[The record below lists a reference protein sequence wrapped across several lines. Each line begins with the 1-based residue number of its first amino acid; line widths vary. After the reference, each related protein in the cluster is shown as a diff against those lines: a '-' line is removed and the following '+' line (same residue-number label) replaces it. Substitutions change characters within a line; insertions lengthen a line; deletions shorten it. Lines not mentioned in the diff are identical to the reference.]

1 MKRKLLCALAVVM
14 LLCIAH
20 SWALASD
27 DVTLSWSQA
36 AATCEISD
44 AYYCT
49 AGGAQAFI
57 AGGLTRIPVGADVYV
72 TLTPLDGQSAL
83 SSAYVVFDGA
93 MMPLE
98 PGSNGTFH
106 FVMQECKSGQATIVA
121 ECGAMHAITYADGFT
136 EAGDDGLWQGEDGAL
151 RVQSAA
157 GGALSQASSGDS
169 VLICVLPDDEYAL
182 QKDSLRAVTA
192 SNVEIMPE
200 RNESG
205 DYCFTMPDEPV
216 TISAEFVTAAMVSLP
231 DGVECV
237 VSGEYAYQNPPRALP
252 GSEVELTISPS
263 QPNTRIRFGSQGIQP
278 ADTGITQYVNEQDG
292 VTGAFTVSLTM
303 PEGGA
308 AVLADVGAL
317 CRIESDSSIRVY
329 YAADRAREISACCE
343 GDEMYAVVDVPSGY
357 GLVDDKLTVTS
368 SGNEISVLQ
377 RNRGGDSSAVD
388 ISLTAPACNI
398 ELSANLRP
406 LHSITSVQA
415 HGLGIMRTYPAG
427 SAAEGST
434 VTIALTPVE
443 GWQVRDGSLEICAPG
458 TRTVVAEAQDGAFI
472 MPECDCEISV
482 EFEPVPSQVNLI
494 ESACFTLNAD
504 YALSVAGAQGMQVT
518 DGAPAGAIVNVYAKS
533 VSGCTPEGI
542 YLKDGESG
550 ETRKL
555 SDDCQAEFVMPAHC
569 VTVYA
574 LCSDG
579 SHVSPL
585 ASASDDVQTA
595 DEPAFPY
602 EAQINTEDRGLR
614 LRKDSSADADVVGAY
629 ASGTRVTVER
639 LSDDG
644 QWAYVTVHEDS
655 ERGWMK
661 AEYIER
667 VSDDTTAPAAQT
679 ASPSESEDI
688 SITITL
694 PEIRVHR
701 PYIVEKTVTRDEGY
715 VFKHIML
722 L

>member
-1 MKRKLLCALAVVM
+1 
-14 LLCIAH
+14 
-20 SWALASD
+20 
-27 DVTLSWSQA
+27 
-36 AATCEISD
+36 
-44 AYYCT
+44 
-49 AGGAQAFI
+49 
-57 AGGLTRIPVGADVYV
+57 
-72 TLTPLDGQSAL
+72 
-83 SSAYVVFDGA
+83 
-93 MMPLE
+93 
-98 PGSNGTFH
+98 
-106 FVMQECKSGQATIVA
+106 
-121 ECGAMHAITYADGFT
+121 
-136 EAGDDGLWQGEDGAL
+136 
-151 RVQSAA
+151 
-157 GGALSQASSGDS
+157 
-169 VLICVLPDDEYAL
+169 
-182 QKDSLRAVTA
+182 
-192 SNVEIMPE
+192 
-200 RNESG
+200 
-205 DYCFTMPDEPV
+205 
-216 TISAEFVTAAMVSLP
+216 
-231 DGVECV
+231 
-237 VSGEYAYQNPPRALP
+237 
-252 GSEVELTISPS
+252 
-263 QPNTRIRFGSQGIQP
+263 
-278 ADTGITQYVNEQDG
+278 
-292 VTGAFTVSLTM
+292 
-303 PEGGA
+303 
-308 AVLADVGAL
+308 
-317 CRIESDSSIRVY
+317 
-329 YAADRAREISACCE
+329 
-343 GDEMYAVVDVPSGY
+343 
-357 GLVDDKLTVTS
+357 
-368 SGNEISVLQ
+368 
-377 RNRGGDSSAVD
+377 
-388 ISLTAPACNI
+388 
-398 ELSANLRP
+398 
-406 LHSITSVQA
+406 
-415 HGLGIMRTYPAG
+415 
-427 SAAEGST
+427 
-434 VTIALTPVE
+434 
-443 GWQVRDGSLEICAPG
+443 
-458 TRTVVAEAQDGAFI
+458 

-482 EFEPVPSQVNLI
+482 EFEPVPSKVNLI

-518 DGAPAGAIVNVYAKS
+518 EGAPAGAIVNVYAKS

-644 QWAYVTVHEDS
+644 QWAYVTVHEDG

-715 VFKHIML
+715 VFKHIIL